1 MAKMAKMAKMMG
13 FSRGVDVMR
22 VSSAG
27 RAIDGRRTE
36 RHGGCTGL
44 RSFVRGRVGRVLE
57 RGATATA
64 FASTSPAVLLTRE
77 ESKNDKLRALLE
89 GRGYETFELP
99 LVEHTRN
106 EGGRADL
113 VHELAGGEG
122 RVDWFITTS
131 PEAAVVFTDC
141 WREAGSPRWPRVASI
156 GKGTTRALEENSA
169 GGLIGFTPS
178 KATGKVLARELP
190 FPDGG
195 APIVVYPSSE
205 LASGDVE
212 AGLGSRG
219 FRVRRINT
227 YGTRPV
233 ESLTE
238 AQVQAASA
246 AEGESHQGQKQAR
259 IEAKIVERK
268 RES

>member
-1 MAKMAKMAKMMG
+1 MAKMAKMMG

-27 RAIDGRRTE
+27 RSIDGRRTE

-44 RSFVRGRVGRVLE
+44 RSFVRGRVLE

-131 PEAAVVFTDC
+131 PEA
-141 WREAGSPRWPRVASI
+141 
-156 GKGTTRALEENSA
+156 
-169 GGLIGFTPS
+169 GL
-178 KATGKVLARELP
+178 
-190 FPDGG
+190 
-195 APIVVYPSSE
+195 
-205 LASGDVE
+205 
-212 AGLGSRG
+212 
-219 FRVRRINT
+219 
-227 YGTRPV
+227 
-233 ESLTE
+233 
-238 AQVQAASA
+238 
-246 AEGESHQGQKQAR
+246 
-259 IEAKIVERK
+259 
-268 RES
+268 

>member
-1 MAKMAKMAKMMG
+1 MAKMAKMMG

-44 RSFVRGRVGRVLE
+44 RSFVRGRVLE

-131 PEAAVVFTDC
+131 PEAGLYRCGSTPAPIMPTTLTRSPPTSFTMSVTMVVVATTFILAAVDCVRPAAATNPSVNVTMRFIKRVF
-141 WREAGSPRWPRVASI
+141 I
-156 GKGTTRALEENSA
+156 GK
-169 GGLIGFTPS
+169 TP
-178 KATGKVLARELP
+178 RHNN
-190 FPDGG
+190 
-195 APIVVYPSSE
+195 
-205 LASGDVE
+205 
-212 AGLGSRG
+212 
-219 FRVRRINT
+219 RI
-227 YGTRPV
+227 
-233 ESLTE
+233 
-238 AQVQAASA
+238 
-246 AEGESHQGQKQAR
+246 
-259 IEAKIVERK
+259 
-268 RES
+268 

>member
-1 MAKMAKMAKMMG
+1 MAKMAKMMG

-27 RAIDGRRTE
+27 RSIDGRRTE

-44 RSFVRGRVGRVLE
+44 RSFVRGR

-131 PEAAVVFTDC
+131 PEAAVVFTVSSRKPSACSALKRSRASSLSSPLRHNSGVLAGGWEPALAQSRVDWEGDYTSPRGERRRRPDRFHPVQGHRKSSRPGASLFGRGRRPNC
-141 WREAGSPRWPRVASI
+141 RLPVERAREWRRRGRAGLQGFSGAEDQHLWNQTGGVSDGSPGSGR
-156 GKGTTRALEENSA
+156 EC
-169 GGLIGFTPS
+169 GG
-178 KATGKVLARELP
+178 R
-190 FPDGG
+190 
-195 APIVVYPSSE
+195 
-205 LASGDVE
+205 
-212 AGLGSRG
+212 
-219 FRVRRINT
+219 
-227 YGTRPV
+227 
-233 ESLTE
+233 
-238 AQVQAASA
+238 
-246 AEGESHQGQKQAR
+246 
-259 IEAKIVERK
+259 
-268 RES
+268 